1 VIRTATDADRELARE
16 LYRAFGDE
24 IHDVPW
30 RDDDLEEELADLD
43 TALSAGGV
51 FLSDDVGLAV
61 ARVTGSR
68 VGELELLYVRPEARG
83 RGVGAELVRH
93 AARWLADQDVEVV
106 ELTVLASNRAALSAY
121 ERLGFTPVEHRLAAQ
136 LEALLRPTSGP
147 TFGAVHVQT
156 DDTAAVERSTQKAMP
171 RLGRSERTEVSGPAN
186 GWVTVRDALADHDP
200 NILRALA
207 KELSYTSGG
216 VVLALGVEDGALVH
230 YTLYDR
236 GAMVDAYASVPEYHG
251 PLPPGDIIALGANP
265 TVVARLTGADPARV
279 RTVARTAPSPADL
292 PPWNELY
299 AQIAELMGVEA
310 DAHAL

>member
-24 IHDVPW
+24 IRDAPW
-30 RDDDLEEELADLD
+30 RDDDSEQELADLD
-43 TALSAGGV
+43 SALRAGGV
-51 FLSDDVGLAV
+51 FLSDDVGVAV

-68 VGELELLYVRPEARG
+68 VGDLDLLYVRPEARG

-93 AARWLADQDVEVV
+93 AARWLADQGVEVM
-106 ELTVLASNRAALSAY
+106 ELDVLASNDAARSAY
-121 ERLGFTPVEHRLAAQ
+121 QRLGFTPVEHRLAAQ
-136 LEALLRPTSGP
+136 LEGLLRPPSGP

-156 DDTAAVERSTQKAMP
+156 DDAAAVDRSAQRAVP
-171 RLGRSERTEVSGPAN
+171 RLGRSAGTEVSGPTN
-186 GWVTVRDALADHDP
+186 GWVTVRDALADRDP
-200 NILRALA
+200 DVLRALA

-216 VVLALGVEDGALVH
+216 VVLALGVEDGAVVH

-236 GAMVDAYASVPEYHG
+236 GSMVDAYASVPEYHG
-251 PLPPGDIIALGANP
+251 PLPPGDVIALGANP

-279 RTVARTAPSPADL
+279 RAVARTAPSPADL
-292 PPWNELY
+292 PPPNELY
-299 AQIAELMGVEA
+299 AQIADLMGVEA

>member
-16 LYRAFGDE
+16 LYRGFADE
-24 IHDVPW
+24 IRDAPW
-30 RDDDLEEELADLD
+30 RDDDSEEELADID
-43 TALSAGGV
+43 VALRAGGV
-51 FLSDDVGLAV
+51 FLSEDVGLAV
-61 ARVTGSR
+61 ARLTGSR
-68 VGELELLYVRPEARG
+68 VGDLVILYVRPEARG

-93 AARWLADQDVEVV
+93 TARWLADQGAEVMELDV
-106 ELTVLASNRAALSAY
+106 LDSNRAARSAY

-156 DDTAAVERSTQKAMP
+156 DDTAAVERSANRAMP
-171 RLGRSERTEVSGPAN
+171 RLGHSERTEVSGPAN
-186 GWVTVRDALADHDP
+186 GWVTVHDALADRDP
-200 NILRALA
+200 DVLRALA

-236 GAMVDAYASVPEYHG
+236 GSMVDAYASVPEYHG
-251 PLPPGDIIALGANP
+251 PLPPGDVIALGANP
-265 TVVARLTGADPARV
+265 TVVARLTGADPAKV
-279 RTVARTAPSPADL
+279 RAIARTAPSPADL

-299 AQIAELMGVEA
+299 AQIAELMGVEV